1 LADDGLCEVSLPLM
15 AAGSFSGSR
24 ELAGAMVAAGSA
36 LLYDLGYVL
45 EKQALTELPPVRPHP
60 VSLLRTAAVSPRWQ
74 VGFAAMLAGLGLQ
87 VVALTMAPVSVVQ
100 PILAGGLVGL
110 AAVGGSFLDERLG
123 RRQIVALLLVLV
135 AVVAIAMSAR
145 SGDQVSGT
153 VAGGRFV
160 ALGVPVAVAGGLMAW
175 FGLRSARASRSHQV
189 TVVSVASA
197 AGLLYGLGAVA
208 EKAVATRLVSRG
220 VLDGALSALT
230 TVYPWLFVVATAS
243 GMLVFQV
250 GLQRHPAT
258 MMATFTNVASSTCA
272 LIGASVVF
280 GETLLPP
287 GWWSGARLLGLAAVV
302 GAVVVLARDP
312 DDVTAPAVVD
322 PAVSP

>member
-1 LADDGLCEVSLPLM
+1 LGDDGLCELSLPLI

-36 LLYDLGYVL
+36 FLYDLGYVL
-45 EKQALTELPPVRPHP
+45 EKQALTKLPPLRPHP
-60 VSLLRTAAVSPRWQ
+60 VSLLRTAAASRRWQ

-123 RRQIVALLLVLV
+123 RRQIVALVLVLA
-135 AVVAIAMSAR
+135 AVVAIGVSAR
-145 SGDQVSGT
+145 SGDQVSG
-153 VAGGRFV
+153 VVEGGRFV
-160 ALGVPVAVAGGLMAW
+160 ALGVPVAAAGGLLAW
-175 FGLRSARASRSHQV
+175 LGLSSAWASRTAQV
-189 TVVSVASA
+189 TLVTVASA
-197 AGLLYGLGAVA
+197 AGLLYGLGAVS
-208 EKAVATRLVSRG
+208 EKAVATRLVSHG
-220 VLDGALSALT
+220 IFEGAVSALT
-230 TVYPWLFVVATAS
+230 TVYPWLFVLATAS

-250 GLQRHPAT
+250 GLQRHSAT
-258 MMATFTNVASSTCA
+258 MMATFTNVASSACA

-280 GETLLPP
+280 GETLLPR
-287 GWWSGARLLGLAAVV
+287 GWWSGARLLGLGAVV
-302 GAVVVLARDP
+302 GAVVALAGDRRD
-312 DDVTAPAVVD
+312 VAAPAVAD